1 MNLKAI
7 FIGLTI
13 RISIIRANFQSDFS
27 EHCRDYTGDGCRPT
41 ESEINGTIG
50 TLANTLQFLQN
61 TAPLSKRKQILLIA
75 IPQYARVLNKGKWP
89 NKIKIHFN

>member
-7 FIGLTI
+7 LLGLTI
-13 RISIIRANFQSDFS
+13 RILTIRAIFQSDFS

-50 TLANTLQFLQN
+50 TFANTFQFLQK
-61 TAPLSKRKQILLIA
+61 TAPLSKRKVA
-75 IPQYARVLNKGKWP
+75 NS
-89 NKIKIHFN
+89 

>member
-7 FIGLTI
+7 LLGLTI
-13 RISIIRANFQSDFS
+13 RILTIRANFQSDFS

-50 TLANTLQFLQN
+50 TFANTFQFLQN
-61 TAPLSKRKQILLIA
+61 TAPLSKRKVANSSDCNTA
-75 IPQYARVLNKGKWP
+75 IRKSP
-89 NKIKIHFN
+89 

>member
-61 TAPLSKRKQILLIA
+61 TAPLSKRKVANSSDCNTA
-75 IPQYARVLNKGKWP
+75 IRKSP
-89 NKIKIHFN
+89 